1 MSDFEW
7 DPETYLALM
16 AEEIPDYPRLQTEV
30 AAAAATG
37 APRSILDLGV
47 GSGLTAQ
54 RVLEAL
60 PEAEL
65 LGIDA
70 SSEML
75 SAAESTLDPE
85 RTRLQLGRLEE
96 SLPKGPFDLVMSTL
110 SVHHLDGPG
119 KAEQWDILVRARAVD
134 TTTFVIACDQAD
146 PAASGRPATGST
158 PLGVGHSSVISPLGS
173 TLASGPT
180 GPRLT
185 VVDVQA
191 GDVEEARSKLPVLA
205 NARQID
211 AQGRATAPGSAPVQG
226 R

>member
-119 KAEQWDILVRARAVD
+119 KADLFARIAAVLD
-134 TTTFVIACDQAD
+134 SGGRFVLGDLIVPAD
-146 PAASGRPATGST
+146 PADVVT
-158 PLGVGHSSVISPLGS
+158 PIDWVDDTPSSLEEQL
-173 TLASGPT
+173 TWLAEAG
-180 GPRLT
+180 LT
-185 VVDVQA
+185 THVHWQHRDLAVVV
-191 GDVEEARSKLPVLA
+191 
-205 NARQID
+205 
-211 AQGRATAPGSAPVQG
+211 AQKD
-226 R
+226 

>member
-96 SLPKGPFDLVMSTL
+96 SLPKGPCDLVMSTL

-119 KAEQWDILVRARAVD
+119 KADLFARIAVVLD
-134 TTTFVIACDQAD
+134 SGGRFVLGDLIVPAD
-146 PAASGRPATGST
+146 PADVVT
-158 PLGVGHSSVISPLGS
+158 PIDWVDDTPSSLEEQLTWFAEAELTTRVHWQHRD
-173 TLASGPT
+173 LA
-180 GPRLT
+180 
-185 VVDVQA
+185 VVVAEKQ
-191 GDVEEARSKLPVLA
+191 R
-205 NARQID
+205 
-211 AQGRATAPGSAPVQG
+211 
-226 R
+226 

>member
-119 KAEQWDILVRARAVD
+119 KADLFVRIASVLEPGGRFVLGDLVVP
-134 TTTFVIACDQAD
+134 AD
-146 PAASGRPATGST
+146 PADVVT
-158 PLGVGHSSVISPLGS
+158 PIDWIDDTPSSLDEQL
-173 TLASGPT
+173 TWLAEAG
-180 GPRLT
+180 LT
-185 VVDVQA
+185 THVHWQHQDLAVVVAEKQ
-191 GDVEEARSKLPVLA
+191 R
-205 NARQID
+205 
-211 AQGRATAPGSAPVQG
+211 
-226 R
+226 

>member
-119 KAEQWDILVRARAVD
+119 KADLFARIAEVLD
-134 TTTFVIACDQAD
+134 SGGRFVLGDLIVPAD
-146 PAASGRPATGST
+146 PADVVT
-158 PLGVGHSSVISPLGS
+158 PIDWVDDTHSSLEEQLTWFAEAELTTRVHWQHRD
-173 TLASGPT
+173 LA
-180 GPRLT
+180 
-185 VVDVQA
+185 VVVAEKQ
-191 GDVEEARSKLPVLA
+191 R
-205 NARQID
+205 
-211 AQGRATAPGSAPVQG
+211 
-226 R
+226 

>member
-119 KAEQWDILVRARAVD
+119 KADLFARIAEVLD
-134 TTTFVIACDQAD
+134 SGGRFVLGDLIVPAD
-146 PAASGRPATGST
+146 PADVVT
-158 PLGVGHSSVISPLGS
+158 PIDWIDDTPSSLDEQL
-173 TLASGPT
+173 TWLAEAG
-180 GPRLT
+180 LT
-185 VVDVQA
+185 THVHWQHRDLAVVVAEKQ
-191 GDVEEARSKLPVLA
+191 R
-205 NARQID
+205 
-211 AQGRATAPGSAPVQG
+211 
-226 R
+226 

>member
-119 KAEQWDILVRARAVD
+119 KADLFARIAAVLD
-134 TTTFVIACDQAD
+134 SGGRFVLGDLIVPAD
-146 PAASGRPATGST
+146 PADVVT
-158 PLGVGHSSVISPLGS
+158 PIDWIDDTPSSLDEQL
-173 TLASGPT
+173 TWLAEAG
-180 GPRLT
+180 LT
-185 VVDVQA
+185 THVHWQHRDLAVVVA
-191 GDVEEARSKLPVLA
+191 EKS
-205 NARQID
+205 
-211 AQGRATAPGSAPVQG
+211 
-226 R
+226 

>member
-119 KAEQWDILVRARAVD
+119 KADLFVRIASVLEPGGRFVLGDLVVP
-134 TTTFVIACDQAD
+134 AD
-146 PAASGRPATGST
+146 PADVVT
-158 PLGVGHSSVISPLGS
+158 PIDWIDDTPSSLDEQL
-173 TLASGPT
+173 TWLAEAG
-180 GPRLT
+180 LT
-185 VVDVQA
+185 THVHWQHRDLAVVVAEKQ
-191 GDVEEARSKLPVLA
+191 R
-205 NARQID
+205 
-211 AQGRATAPGSAPVQG
+211 
-226 R
+226 

>member
-119 KAEQWDILVRARAVD
+119 KADLFARIAAVLD
-134 TTTFVIACDQAD
+134 SGGRFVLGDLIVPAD
-146 PAASGRPATGST
+146 PADVVTPIDWIDDTPSSLAEQLTWLAEVGLST
-158 PLGVGHSSVISPLGS
+158 RVHWQHRDLAVI
-173 TLASGPT
+173 
-180 GPRLT
+180 
-185 VVDVQA
+185 V
-191 GDVEEARSKLPVLA
+191 
-205 NARQID
+205 
-211 AQGRATAPGSAPVQG
+211 AQKD
-226 R
+226 

>member
-37 APRSILDLGV
+37 APASILDLGI

-75 SAAESTLDPE
+75 AAAEATLNPE
-85 RTRLQLGRLEE
+85 RTELRMGRLEDP
-96 SLPKGPFDLVMSTL
+96 LPEGPFDLVMSTL
-110 SVHHLDGPG
+110 AVHHLSGSG
-119 KAEQWDILVRARAVD
+119 KADLFVRIAAVLEPGGRFVLGDLVVP
-134 TTTFVIACDQAD
+134 AD
-146 PAASGRPATGST
+146 PADVVT
-158 PLGVGHSSVISPLGS
+158 PIDWIDDTPSSLDEQL
-173 TLASGPT
+173 TWLAEAGLT
-180 GPRLT
+180 THVHWQHRDLT
-185 VVDVQA
+185 VVVAEKQ
-191 GDVEEARSKLPVLA
+191 S
-205 NARQID
+205 
-211 AQGRATAPGSAPVQG
+211 
-226 R
+226 